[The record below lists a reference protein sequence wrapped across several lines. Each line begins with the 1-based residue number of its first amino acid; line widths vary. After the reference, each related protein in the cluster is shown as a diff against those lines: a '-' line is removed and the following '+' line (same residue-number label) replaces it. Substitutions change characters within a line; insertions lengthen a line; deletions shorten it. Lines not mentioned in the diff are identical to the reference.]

1 MLKIY
6 ICGPMTGLPDLN
18 FPAFDEARDKLV
30 AEGHWVYSPAD
41 LERNRTPRSYQ
52 DNLKDDLKYLVKCDS
67 IYLLKGWEKSNGAR
81 LEKFVAQ
88 KLGFTFRY
96 QEGAVMLNLELEV
109 EKTNA
114 EIHQDFVMRRKWW

>member
-18 FPAFDEARDKLV
+18 FPAFDEARDILK
-30 AEGHWVYSPAD
+30 AEGLIVVSPAD
-41 LERNRTPRSYQ
+41 LERNRPPLSYQ
-52 DNLKDDLKYLVKCDS
+52 ENLRDDLHYFLQCDA

-96 QEGAVMLNLELEV
+96 QEGAVMLNLEMEV

-114 EIHQDFVMRRKWW
+114 EIHQDFVMLRRWW